1 MAKSVGVREI
11 DRAITDCD
19 RIIQHLINIRNM
31 ADPDL
36 HKKII
41 EDIDKYGTAVLLLQE
56 SLKDF
61 KTIF

>member
-1 MAKSVGVREI
+1 MAKSVGKREI

-19 RIIQHLINIRNM
+19 RIIQHLVNIRNM
-31 ADPDL
+31 ADPVI

-41 EDIDKYGTAVLLLQE
+41 DNIDKYGTAVLLLQE

-61 KTIF
+61 RNIF